1 MRNMYNT
8 GVDEPR
14 AANVWADSK
23 GNGRDAR
30 SGGRRGKLLLLT
42 DGLPPGDLSGLYYLW
57 IWGAARQLRRGRS
70 GWRCVVDLAEQL
82 NVATRGG

>member
-14 AANVWADSK
+14 AANVWAGSK

-30 SGGRRGKLLLLT
+30 SGGRRGKLLLLLVVLLT

-57 IWGAARQLRRGRS
+57 DMGCSEAI
-70 GWRCVVDLAEQL
+70 
-82 NVATRGG
+82 ATRPIGVAACG

>member
-8 GVDEPR
+8 GADEPR

-42 DGLPPGDLSGLYYLW
+42 DGLPPGDLSGLLLPLDMGCSEA
-57 IWGAARQLRRGRS
+57 I
-70 GWRCVVDLAEQL
+70 
-82 NVATRGG
+82 ATRPIGVAACG